1 MSKFRR
7 NSIQPDQRVSW
18 VQPHMGVIAA
28 VIMVSMIVVA
38 FVVVMA
44 LFFMLVVAFF
54 FMVMAFVVVMITKN
68 RALPIGKYQHA
79 IYFRQI
85 QGIGR
90 SGYCFKQRFHPR
102 RHIVP
107 QIDHKVRFLQCFSF

>member
-1 MSKFRR
+1 MLVVAFFF
-7 NSIQPDQRVSW
+7 V
-18 VQPHMGVIAA
+18 
-28 VIMVSMIVVA
+28 VVA
-38 FVVVMA
+38 FVVVMT
-44 LFFMLVVAFF
+44 LFFMLFVAFF
-54 FMVMAFVVVMITKN
+54 FVVVAFVVVMTFIIAMITKD
-68 RALPIGKYQHA
+68 RALPIGKYQHT

-90 SGYCFKQRFHPR
+90 GGHCFKQRFHPR